1 MISETIIQKYVE
13 NLKAEGIIVDTS
25 HVRYLL
31 DQVNPIIINKAKT
44 ILLPIIGK
52 EGLLMGLNTSD
63 GSLFS
68 FNFERT
74 SSATYLGENKK
85 LQKVETNIPR
95 IDYFQYQKGVPHILI
110 EREKTNL
117 IDKWLEN
124 SGASIKET
132 DISCLGM
139 YKYKRIHKPS
149 TSTTGSL
156 GIYCNSDEN
165 SISATFAVKKD
176 LSDNFHLA
184 IHNASGS
191 GASFSQFKS
200 QFELAT
206 VAREYNNFS
215 LKISPDQEEDIIEV
229 ETGRF
234 ASIPPYLLFYAG
246 RWNTAIESSE
256 YIGRVQIEYGK
267 ATSYIPEDIV
277 DKTRKT
283 DHLSVDIL
291 RNSDLYISSTK
302 KNYFLPNK
310 QGRINIDEYLENE
323 GILYLAIFSE
333 GVLNYSDIIKL
344 SETEFENGR
353 PPVSTDDGA
362 IKSVSITT
370 SKSLKAESAS
380 IQSVSVSQSEAQEN
394 EVPSIS
400 FVSISTSRVEGRIY
414 GGFL

>member
-1 MISETIIQKYVE
+1 MISETIIQKYIE
-13 NLKAEGIIVDTS
+13 NLRAEGIQIEVS
-25 HVRYLL
+25 HIKDLL
-31 DQVNPIIINKAKT
+31 NQVNPIVINKAET

-74 SSATYLGENKK
+74 SSATYLDENRK

-95 IDYFQYQKGVPHILI
+95 IDYFQYRKGVPHILI

-117 IDKWLEN
+117 TEKWVEN

-139 YKYKRIHKPS
+139 YKYKRVYKPS

-165 SISATFAVKKD
+165 SVSATFAVKKD
-176 LSDNFHLA
+176 LSDDFHLA
-184 IHNASGS
+184 VHNASGS

-206 VAREYNNFS
+206 VAREYNDYS
-215 LKISPDQEEDIIEV
+215 LKVSPDQEEDIIEV
-229 ETGRF
+229 ETGSF
-234 ASIPPYLLFYAG
+234 TSKPPYLLFYAG
-246 RWNTAIESSE
+246 KWNTGIDSSE

-267 ATSYIPEDIV
+267 ATSYIPEDLTN
-277 DKTRKT
+277 KTRKA
-283 DHLSVDIL
+283 DLLSVDIL
-291 RNSDLYISSTK
+291 RNSDLHISSTK
-302 KNYFLPNK
+302 KKYLFQNK
-310 QGRINIDEYLENE
+310 QGRVNINEYLEDE
-323 GILYLAIFSE
+323 GILYLSIFPE
-333 GVLNYSDIIKL
+333 GVLSYSEIIEL
-344 SETEFENGR
+344 TGADFDNGR

-362 IKSVSITT
+362 IKSVSIN
-370 SKSLKAESAS
+370 KSSVTESNETR
-380 IQSVSVSQSEAQEN
+380 IQSVSVSQSEAQEKV
-394 EVPSIS
+394 VPSIS
-400 FVSISTSRVEGRIY
+400 SVSISTSRVEGRIY